1 MRAQI
6 DLRLLDED
14 GARVFGP
21 GPRGLL
27 RAVGA
32 THSLSAAAAQIGMSY
47 SKALRIVRN
56 AERGLGVRLLERRIG
71 GADGGGSKL
80 TPQAVDLLARYD
92 VWERQVRAT
101 GEALMGSV
109 FAGVAGVPRVG
120 LVVMAS
126 GEARRFGAQ
135 KLLQP
140 VGASAPDDPNGA
152 RTLLE
157 LTLSRVP
164 TDAVDLVVASRW
176 PEVQALCERLGVRCV
191 TPAGPLQSDTLR
203 AGLAAFADRP
213 GCVFLPGDQPLV
225 EPGSIRA
232 VVRRL
237 ALAPGAIVR
246 LGWQGRPG
254 SPMAFPA
261 ELFDALAALGGDV
274 GGSALLAR
282 PELAARVELV
292 EATRAEEL
300 LDVDTPDALDR
311 VRGIL
316 ESEAASGAGAAP
328 ASQASDV
335 ERG

>member
-6 DLRLLDED
+6 DLRLLGED
-14 GARVFGP
+14 GGRVFGP
-21 GPRGLL
+21 GPRDLL
-27 RAVGA
+27 RAVAA
-32 THSLSAAAAQIGMSY
+32 THSLSAAAAQVGMSY
-47 SKALRIVRN
+47 SKALRIVRS
-56 AERGLGVRLLERRIG
+56 AERGLGMQLLERRIG
-71 GADGGGSKL
+71 GADGGGSRL
-80 TPQAVDLLARYD
+80 TPQAEDLLARYD

-101 GEALMGSV
+101 GEHLMGSV
-109 FAGVAGVPRVG
+109 FAGVAGMPRMG

-135 KLLQP
+135 KLLAP
-140 VGASAPDDPNGA
+140 VGVPAPDDPPGA
-152 RTLLE
+152 RSLLE

-176 PEVQALCERLGVRCV
+176 PEVAALCDRLGVRCV
-191 TPAGPLQSDTLR
+191 EPEGPLQSDTLR

-225 EPGSIRA
+225 EPASIRA
-232 VVRRL
+232 VARRL
-237 ALAPGAIVR
+237 ALSPGAIVR

-261 ELFDALAALGGDV
+261 ELFHALAALEGDV

-300 LDVDTPDALDR
+300 LDVDIPDALER

-316 ESEAASGAGAAP
+316 ESDAASEP
-328 ASQASDV
+328 QAQDA